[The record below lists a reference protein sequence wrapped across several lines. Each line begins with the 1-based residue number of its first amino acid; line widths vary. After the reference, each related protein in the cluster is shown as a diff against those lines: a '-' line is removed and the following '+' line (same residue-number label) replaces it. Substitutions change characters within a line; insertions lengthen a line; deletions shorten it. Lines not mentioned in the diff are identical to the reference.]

1 MSEESRGLPLQ
12 AEIEQ
17 VLRDLRGVIVEALVQ
32 VNLGEK
38 SAKELLSPII
48 DRVANGIA
56 ELRSRF

>member
-17 VLRDLRGVIVEALVQ
+17 VLRDLRGVIDEALVQ

-48 DRVANGIA
+48 DRVAKGIA